1 MLFTTVKY
9 VSLLYNI
16 WDHLKVTL
24 NICFHISFLGDD
36 SEITISQLLDF
47 WTGANRPLPCGFHKD
62 FIIDFYTPETGV
74 YRLPSAST
82 CALTLYLPRGI
93 EEPEV
98 LSEMMRR
105 ALTECQGFGFI

>member
-1 MLFTTVKY
+1 MSMFLASVTTTFLSLSTCNTFIYLFNFFV
-9 VSLLYNI
+9 
-16 WDHLKVTL
+16 
-24 NICFHISFLGDD
+24 GDESD
-36 SEITISQLLDF
+36 ITISQLLDF
-47 WTGANRPLPCGFHKD
+47 WTGADRVPPCGFDKQLV
-62 FIIDFYTPETGV
+62 IDFYTPEIGV

-98 LSEMMRR
+98 LSGMMRR